1 MTPFRITLLF
11 LLLLTVVLINC
22 GKKSAD
28 EDGSGR
34 NAREWKEMDEF
45 HMVMAEAFHPYKD
58 SSDLKPARELSGE
71 LLAAASRWKNAPLP
85 EKVDNDRTKQ
95 KLEELAKLAAR
106 FDDEVKSDNPVVIG
120 QTLTDLHDLFHDLQ
134 NEWYGADNEVDHH
147 EH

>member
-1 MTPFRITLLF
+1 MTPFRIILIPF
-11 LLLLTVVLINC
+11 LLLSVVLINC
-22 GKKSAD
+22 GKKSTN
-28 EDGSGR
+28 EEGLGK
-34 NAREWKEMDEF
+34 NAQEWKEMDEF

-95 KLEELAKLAAR
+95 KLEDLAKLAAR
-106 FDDEVKSDNPVVIG
+106 FDDEVKSDNPEVIG

-134 NEWYGADNEVDHH
+134 NEWYGAGKDEDHH